1 LAAELHL
8 LLMTGPRHQQETPMP
23 ASASGLATTKAGRR
37 ECLHPCAAH
46 DHGTRAAYVAD
57 RCRCAACR
65 EANRLEAAARRRAQ
79 AYGRWRPF
87 VAAAPARRHLR
98 RLRAAG
104 LGVDRIVE
112 LSGVGSGTIRQ
123 LIYGDPRTGRPVAR
137 IRVETAAAILAV
149 PPARPAPGAL
159 VPAAATHALVADLQD
174 AGYAL
179 ADLARE
185 LGRTTSSL
193 TGSLARARVRVATA
207 AEVARLHRRLLECGP
222 SAVTSTRRAGAG
234 PLWCGGPV
242 PTTSQTP
249 TAGDVDGQFDVD
261 EVAVE
266 RAMAGEP
273 IELTLAGQIEA
284 VRRLAA
290 RGMSVR
296 RIALLLR
303 TSARTV
309 SRRKAAGAVA

>member
-1 LAAELHL
+1 
-8 LLMTGPRHQQETPMP
+8 MP
-23 ASASGLATTKAGRR
+23 ASASGLATTEAGRR

-65 EANRLEAAARRRAQ
+65 EANRLEAAVRRRAR

-87 VAAAPARRHLR
+87 VAAAPARRHIR

-149 PPARPAPGAL
+149 SPARPAPGAL

-222 SAVTSTRRAGAG
+222 SAVTSMRRAEGD
-234 PLWCGGPV
+234 PL
-242 PTTSQTP
+242 
-249 TAGDVDGQFDVD
+249 DVD

-266 RAMAGEP
+266 RAMAGEA

-309 SRRKAAGAVA
+309 SRRKAAGAAA

>member
-1 LAAELHL
+1 MPIPAA
-8 LLMTGPRHQQETPMP
+8 GP
-23 ASASGLATTKAGRR
+23 GTTQAGRR
-37 ECLHPCAAH
+37 ECSHPHAAH
-46 DHGTRAAYVAD
+46 EHGTRAAYVAD
-57 RCRCAACR
+57 RCRCAPCR
-65 EANRLEAAARRRAQ
+65 EANRLQAAARRRAQ

-87 VAAAPARRHLR
+87 VDAAAARGHIR

-137 IRVETAAAILAV
+137 IRVETEAAVLAV
-149 PPARPAPGAL
+149 APARPAPGAL
-159 VPAAATHALVADLQD
+159 VPAAATQAQVADLLD

-179 ADLARE
+179 ADLAAE
-185 LGRTTSSL
+185 LGRSTSSL
-193 TGSLARARVRVATA
+193 TGSLGRARVRAATA
-207 AEVARLHRRLLECGP
+207 AEIARLHRRLLEHGKP
-222 SAVTSTRRAGAG
+222 TPMSAHRAGTGALRCFSPAYTAVPAG
-234 PLWCGGPV
+234 
-242 PTTSQTP
+242 
-249 TAGDVDGQFDVD
+249 TASYSDEPDVD

-273 IELTLAGQIEA
+273 IELTLADQTEA

-309 SRRKAAGAVA
+309 SRRKAAAAVA

>member
-1 LAAELHL
+1 MPTPAA
-8 LLMTGPRHQQETPMP
+8 GP
-23 ASASGLATTKAGRR
+23 GTTQPGRR
-37 ECLHPCAAH
+37 ECSHPHAAH
-46 DHGTRAAYVAD
+46 EHGTRAAYVAD
-57 RCRCAACR
+57 RCRCTPCR
-65 EANRLEAAARRRAQ
+65 EANRLQAAARRRAQ

-87 VAAAPARRHLR
+87 VDAAAARRHIR

-137 IRVETAAAILAV
+137 IRAETEAAVLAV
-149 PPARPAPGAL
+149 EPSRPAPGAL
-159 VPAAATHALVADLQD
+159 VPATATQAQVGDLLD
-174 AGYAL
+174 AGYTL
-179 ADLARE
+179 ADLAAE
-185 LGRTTSSL
+185 LGRSTSSL
-193 TGSLARARVRVATA
+193 TGSLARARVRAGTA
-207 AEVARLHRRLLECGP
+207 DDIARLHQRLHEYGRSTPVSTRHP
-222 SAVTSTRRAGAG
+222 SADALCCMHPVRALA
-234 PLWCGGPV
+234 
-242 PTTSQTP
+242 PTG
-249 TAGDVDGQFDVD
+249 TADDSNEPDFD

-273 IELTLAGQIEA
+273 IELTLADQTEA

-309 SRRKAAGAVA
+309 SRRKAAAAVA